1 MLRNYKQDIA
11 SSKILI
17 VDDSRSNLLLLK
29 DILTSSGYL
38 VVSADNGLQAM
49 SMLADE
55 LPDLVLLD
63 IEMPKMDGYEVCRR
77 IKQTEITSL
86 VPVIFLSSLQNASDK
101 VRGFEAGAVDYVT
114 KPFQEKEL
122 LARVETHLELRYLQK
137 DLETQNSKLQQEVVE
152 RTRVES
158 ELQKSKTDLEKMVL
172 ELKNAQ
178 SRILQQEKIASI
190 GQLAA
195 GVAHEIN
202 NPIGFIISNLS
213 SLQKYMDKMVEFI
226 TSDIARVSNGQSP
239 ECIEHFEQLSA
250 HKKALKLDYVIRDVG
265 MLIAESNE
273 GADRIRKIVLDL
285 KTFSH
290 LDEDLFKISDINAG
304 LESTINIVYNE
315 LKYKAKLVKELGDI
329 PQTVCNLG
337 QLNQVFLN
345 VLVNAAQSME
355 TLGEI
360 RIKTCCHDG
369 AIIVSISDTG
379 CGIPAEKLDRI
390 FEPFFT
396 TKDVGKGTGLG
407 LSIAYDIVKKHG
419 GEIRVESKVGIGT
432 TFNII
437 IPVVQV

>member
-1 MLRNYKQDIA
+1 MLRNYIKDIA

-17 VDDSRSNLLLLK
+17 VDDSRSNLMLLR
-29 DILTSSGYL
+29 DILTNSGYF
-38 VVSADNGLQAM
+38 VMSADSGAQALGL
-49 SMLADE
+49 LADE
-55 LPDLVLLD
+55 PPNLVLLD
-63 IEMPKMDGYEVCRR
+63 IEMPQMDGYEVCRR
-77 IKQTEITSL
+77 IKHNEASRL
-86 VPVIFLSSLQNASDK
+86 VPVIFLSSLQNANDK
-101 VRGFEAGAVDYVT
+101 VKGFEAGAVDFVT

-122 LARVETHLELRYLQK
+122 LARVETHLVLRYLQK
-137 DLETQNSKLQQEVVE
+137 DLEIQNNKLQQEIME
-152 RTRVES
+152 RTRVEL
-158 ELQKSKTDLEKMVL
+158 ELKKNKIDLENAVL

-178 SRILQQEKIASI
+178 SRILQQEKMASI

-213 SLQKYMDKMVEFI
+213 SLQKYMNKMVEFI
-226 TSDIARVSNGQSP
+226 SSNMERVSNGQLP
-239 ECIEHFEQLSA
+239 QCRDHLEQLSI
-250 HKKALKLDYVIRDVG
+250 HRKVLKLDYIIRDVG

-290 LDEDLFKISDINAG
+290 LDGDEFKIADINAG

-315 LKYKAKLVKELGDI
+315 LKYKAKLVKELGEI

-337 QLNQVFLN
+337 QLNQVFMN
-345 VLVNAAQSME
+345 VLINAAQSME
-355 TLGEI
+355 SLGEI
-360 RIKTCCHDG
+360 IIRTDCHEGRIM
-369 AIIVSISDTG
+369 VSISDTG
-379 CGIPAEKLDRI
+379 CGILPEKLDRI

-419 GEIRVESKVGIGT
+419 GEIKVESQVGIGT
-432 TFNII
+432 TFKII
-437 IPVVQV
+437 IPVVLV

>member
-1 MLRNYKQDIA
+1 MLRDYKQDIG

-17 VDDSRSNLLLLK
+17 VDDSRSNLLLLS
-29 DILTSSGYL
+29 DILTGAGYL
-38 VVSADNGLQAM
+38 VVSADNGVRAL
-49 SMLADE
+49 SLLADE
-55 LPDLVLLD
+55 SPDLVLLD
-63 IEMPKMDGYEVCRR
+63 IEMPQIDGYEVCRR
-77 IKQTEITSL
+77 IKKTESTSL
-86 VPVIFLSSLQNASDK
+86 VPVIFLSSLQSSSDK
-101 VRGFEAGAVDYVT
+101 VKGFEVGAVDFVT

-122 LARVETHLELRYLQK
+122 LARVETHLVLRYLQK
-137 DLETQNSKLQQEVVE
+137 DLETQNSKLQQEVME

-158 ELQKSKTDLEKMVL
+158 ELQKSKLDLENMVL

-178 SRILQQEKIASI
+178 SRILQQEKMASI

-226 TSDIARVSNGQSP
+226 TSDIARVFSGQLP
-239 ECIEHFEQLSA
+239 GCREHFEQLSA

-290 LDEDLFKISDINAG
+290 LDGDEFKIADINAG

-315 LKYKAKLVKELGDI
+315 LKYKANLIKELGEI
-329 PQTVCNLG
+329 PQTICNLG

-345 VLVNAAQSME
+345 ILVNAAQAME

-360 RIKTCCHDG
+360 RIRTCCDDG
-369 AIIVSISDTG
+369 AIVVSISDTG

-419 GEIRVESKVGIGT
+419 GEIKVESQVGIGT
-432 TFNII
+432 KFKII